1 MTRGQALAV
10 AAAIIAKSVP
20 DLPGLIALLKVAG
33 QLRLAAALRAGA
45 GGKPAGVGGAARP
58 DAGMWAEAARRAVGV
73 VR

>member
-58 DAGMWAEAARRAVGV
+58 DAAFWAAEALKVLG
-73 VR
+73 